1 MLPCWKAQCPSEMKK
16 PCRLRSNPP
25 LRSGL
30 NIHGYFL
37 SEIGLGES
45 ARLLASAATTQNLP
59 LGLVNRE
66 LKGRQNAV
74 AFKDRLSMPKAVTAS
89 LNVLG
94 INEVGNLLHEI
105 CTKQHNIIY
114 PFWELEK
121 LPFAIKDDCNK
132 FDSVWAPSKFI
143 FDFLQSELATPVHLV
158 KQPVDV
164 PATNPLPA
172 PNGESLRFLTYF
184 DFDSFAARK
193 NPEGAILAFQAAFPR
208 ERSDVQLTVKA
219 RGQQDHGRRSW
230 LAEQAQKDPRITILD
245 KTFSEAE
252 MTTLMLDHHAFISLH
267 RSEGFGLGCAEALI
281 AGRSVICT
289 DYGGTRDFITKDTGY
304 PVEWRYVDL
313 REGDYV
319 GWEGARWADPSIEQA
334 ASSLQAIYDQPEKAK
349 QKTLNGVDLLRREHS
364 FEAVGKVISRTLA
377 ASGL

>member
-1 MLPCWKAQCPSEMKK
+1 M
-16 PCRLRSNPP
+16 SNPP

-45 ARLLASAATTQNLP
+45 VRLLSTAADTQNFP
-59 LGLVNRE
+59 MGMVNRE
-66 LKGRQNAV
+66 LIGRQNAD
-74 AFKDRLSMPKAVTAS
+74 AFKDRLSTPKSVKAS
-89 LNVLG
+89 LTVLG
-94 INEVGNLLHEI
+94 INEVENLRRDI

-121 LPFAIKDDCNK
+121 LPSKIKDACNK
-132 FDSVWAPSKFI
+132 FDSFWAPSTFI
-143 FDFLQSELATPVHLV
+143 FDCLKSELSTPVHLV

-164 PATNPLPA
+164 PTTNPMPA
-172 PNGESLRFLTYF
+172 ASGDNLKFLTYF

-193 NPEGAILAFQAAFPR
+193 NPEGAVLAFQAAFPR
-208 ERSDVQLTVKA
+208 ERSDVQLTVKT
-219 RGQQDHGRRSW
+219 RGQRDHGRRAW

-267 RSEGFGLGCAEALI
+267 RSEGFGLGCAVALL

-289 DYGGTRDFITKDTGY
+289 DYGGTRDFINEETGF
-304 PVEWRYVDL
+304 PVEWRYL
-313 REGDYV
+313 ALKEGDYV
-319 GWEGARWADPSIEQA
+319 GWEDARWADPSIEQA
-334 ASSLQAIYDQPEKAK
+334 ASRLQEIYDQPEEAK
-349 QKTLNGVDLLRREHS
+349 QKTLNGVELLRQEHS
-364 FEAVGKVISRTLA
+364 FEAIGKVITRTLA